1 MIIQGTASSDSLIVV
16 GEQHDRR
23 AISLLETAMSF
34 QHGPSSLSRSSAWS
48 WPIMSTTTTTVVKTT
63 TSAAS
68 LSTKSITN
76 LIYGGQVTSHPPAHN
91 IDYAQELFRKC
102 LLTTTNNDDSKSLND
117 TSSLQFSFECFH
129 FKLTHDFKFFMLSML
144 FLFIISLD
152 IFSNLIVLVSIL
164 IEKSK
169 KRVDLCF
176 ASNAIADLLM
186 GLVIMPF
193 TAIFTLFGYF
203 PFNPPIVC
211 FLWNVM
217 DFTAGTASMLH
228 IAFISYDRY
237 LSVSKPYKYTQKSNT
252 QRFSV
257 TGIPTVLILVFIWF
271 FALAAWIPALLYFK
285 SRNQHA
291 NTNIF
296 ETESKKFFFSY
307 SFIQMVKLRVL
318 LIYFTFIM

>member
-1 MIIQGTASSDSLIVV
+1 MIIKGTASDSLIV

-23 AISLLETAMSF
+23 AISWLETAMSF
-34 QHGPSSLSRSSAWS
+34 QHGPSSLSRSSVWS
-48 WPIMSTTTTTVVKTT
+48 WPIMSTTTTVAKTT
-63 TSAAS
+63 ATTL
-68 LSTKSITN
+68 LSTKSVNN
-76 LIYGGQVTSHPPAHN
+76 LIYGQVTSQPSAAAPHN

-102 LLTTTNNDDSKSLND
+102 LLTTTTTSGDNSKSLND

-193 TAIFTLFGYF
+193 TAIFTLFGHF
-203 PFNPPIVC
+203 PFDPIVC

-285 SRNQHA
+285 SRNQYA

-296 ETESKKFFFSY
+296 ETESKWPMSIKNFSNFTLKFHY
-307 SFIQMVKLRVL
+307 LK
-318 LIYFTFIM
+318 